1 MDADANAQI
10 ENVPQPAASHAGNG
24 VSHRLKS
31 AFWSNGTLHVA
42 VVALSIFAIIYLAA
56 YVRSST
62 LSSPTVL
69 DYDPWWFFRQAQ
81 RIVENGMVMPPWD
94 EQSFFPPG
102 RPSDFFNGWAYHM
115 AIMYKVANAINGV
128 DLTTV
133 AKWAPM
139 IVAAAAVIPAFL
151 LGKLIKNDLQG
162 IVTALF
168 VVLSPGLIG
177 VSMAGYCDTDMIVA
191 FYTMASTFSLLL
203 AISKKPDVKSVPYFL
218 LAIIINLIFVFTW
231 GYGWIIQMFFILLVP
246 GLAMFRVVEQAI
258 HNRSL
263 KFDFKSIYDEAVSI
277 AIPLAIVL
285 IPVNVIGTLLNLQN
299 VFATILNGL
308 TFFGGNA
315 LIVNISVAEL
325 QIINP
330 FSLEGITT
338 IAERIGLQA
347 VTLLAF
353 AAMFGYIVI
362 RKMLKSEKISMVE
375 IYLFLWIFITFVLI
389 TRGVRFSLLFGS
401 AAAAT
406 IGYVAGN
413 LPGMLGNK
421 VLKATFFGFLILVS
435 VMLVSTAISTGSQ
448 GSGMMIS
455 QNWYDMLDWFK
466 ANASSKSLLVTWWDP
481 GHILTGYTGLRAM
494 ADGAHCPSGVNGCEP
509 YSHNDR
515 IQDMGRAFSVS
526 DENESVSI
534 LRKYRQLTSAQCEAD
549 RQLFSGRGFPADA
562 CDPVS
567 DMYVI
572 ASSDLI
578 GKYYWLSYFGTGTG
592 RNFLQLGLSNYDSAQ
607 GILTYGSGEIS
618 LVFRDNKWVPV
629 INYPT
634 QGIRNVVVRDVVYF
648 ENNKEVRA
656 RFNDTQAIDGMV
668 YVDPSFRAA
677 LFMDSSVRDSVF
689 TRMFFFNGEGLSN
702 YKLVYSNPEIRVFK
716 VVF

>member
-1 MDADANAQI
+1 MDIDENARG
-10 ENVPQPAASHAGNG
+10 ENFSQPAPSHVGGGDAHNA
-24 VSHRLKS
+24 KPT
-31 AFWSNGTLHVA
+31 FWSNKALRVVLVA
-42 VVALSIFAIIYLAA
+42 FSLLAIMYIAG

-69 DYDPWWFFRQAQ
+69 DYDPWWFFRQTE
-81 RIVENGMVMPPWD
+81 RLVENGMVMPAWD

-115 AIMYKVANAINGV
+115 AIMYKLANAVSGV
-128 DLTTV
+128 DLATV

-139 IVAAAAVIPAFL
+139 LVAAASVIPAFL
-151 LGKLIKNDLQG
+151 LGKLIKSDLQG
-162 IVTALF
+162 IVTAIF

-177 VSMAGYCDTDMIVA
+177 VSMAGYCDTDIIVA

-203 AISKKPDVKSVPYFL
+203 AISKKYCVKSVPYYL
-218 LAIIINLIFVFTW
+218 LSIIINLIFVFTW
-231 GYGWIIQMFFILLVP
+231 GYGWIIQMFFILLIP
-246 GLAMFRVVEQAI
+246 GLAIFRIVEQAI
-258 HNRSL
+258 HNRAL
-263 KFDFKSIYDEAVSI
+263 KFDFKEIYDEAI
-277 AIPLAIVL
+277 TLAIPLAIVL
-285 IPVNVIGTLLNLQN
+285 IPVNLIGTMLGLQN
-299 VFATILNGL
+299 VIATIANGL
-308 TFFGGNA
+308 NFFGGNA
-315 LIVNISVAEL
+315 LIVNMSVAEL

-330 FSLEGITT
+330 FSLEGVTT

-347 VTLLAF
+347 ATLLVF
-353 AAMFGYIVI
+353 AAMFAYIVL
-362 RKMLKSEKISMVE
+362 RKILRSEKITPVE

-413 LPGMLGNK
+413 LPDMIGNK
-421 VLKATFFGFLILVS
+421 VLKATFFGLLILVS
-435 VMLVSTAISTGSQ
+435 LMLISTAISTGNQ

-466 ANASSKSLLVTWWDP
+466 ANADSKSLLVTWWDP

-526 DENESVSI
+526 DENESLNI
-534 LRKYRQLTSAQCEAD
+534 LRKYRQLTPAQCEAD
-549 RQLFSGRGFPADA
+549 RALFGSKFPSDG
-562 CDPVS
+562 CDQVS
-567 DMYVI
+567 EMYVI

-592 RNFLQLGLSNYDSAQ
+592 RNFLQLGLTNYDSTQ
-607 GILTYGSGEIS
+607 GILTYGNGEIS
-618 LVFRDNKWVPV
+618 LVYKDGQWVPV

-634 QGIRNVVVRDVVYF
+634 QGIRNVVVRDVVYY
-648 ENNKEVRA
+648 ENSREVRM

-668 YVDPSFRAA
+668 YVDPSYQAA
-677 LFMDSSVRDSVF
+677 LFMDSAVRDSVF

-702 YKLVYSNPEIRVFK
+702 YKLVYSNPEIRVYK